1 MVNCLLVPT
10 GVFQEVGIVVVDFGI
25 VRQRLDT
32 RTTIRKE
39 SMGGK
44 KALFEE
50 SSMQTE
56 QICKFGLMSVTVPVC
71 GN

>member
-32 RTTIRKE
+32 RTTIRKK
-39 SMGGK
+39 SMWEK
-44 KALFEE
+44 TLFEE
-50 SSMQTE
+50 SSLQTE
-56 QICKFGLMSVTVPVC
+56 QMCKFGLMSVTVLVC